1 MIALRIDSDVDL
13 ELGEV
18 LAEDFGKVA
27 DKQTLE
33 QLDWLALL
41 PSEEVAATIKARAV
55 LAYRKALAQGLAEY
69 LAQAVGE

>member
-1 MIALRIDSDVDL
+1 MIALRTETDADL

-27 DKQTLE
+27 DKQCLE

-41 PSEEVAATIKARAV
+41 PSEEAAATIKARAV

-69 LAQAVGE
+69 LAQAVEG